1 MAKSKKIQKKSSNRR
16 YVPNIKNTTLIQRIE
31 KNPLYNKSNRDDSA
45 RKQIENIINDDK
57 KIRIFPGQLVLFKYF
72 EPKTKEELKYYDA
85 SPCTIFFGIVNTTE
99 GKRVLGFNI
108 HYYPSY
114 IRYKVMN
121 RIFQLYKN
129 IYIAE
134 HNKLNTTLDLNYKE
148 LINKLKKAKLDFGV
162 RMYIPQLITDVKI
175 IPPDYWDIACFTE
188 GWFKKVTKEAILNY
202 WRNWK

>member
-1 MAKSKKIQKKSSNRR
+1 MAKSKKIQKNPSNNR

-129 IYIAE
+129 IYTAE

>member
-1 MAKSKKIQKKSSNRR
+1 MAKSKKIQKKSSNSRPT
-16 YVPNIKNTTLIQRIE
+16 PNIKNTTLIQRIE

-45 RKQIENIINDDK
+45 RKQIENIINDNK